1 MSDQTFDA
9 MAALRRLED
18 AGMPRPQ
25 AEASVTCHQ
34 QAVSASRGDLAT
46 KADLAKLGAELRAE
60 MAEHRA
66 ATQKQIDGLKSE
78 LLTMMLVQTGV
89 TIGSVMAL
97 LTIFEFLRG

>member
-1 MSDQTFDA
+1 MSDHTFDA

-60 MAEHRA
+60 FKTDLAQMEARLERTLRIHFGLMASFIVA
-66 ATQKQIDGLKSE
+66 
-78 LLTMMLVQTGV
+78 V
-89 TIGSVMAL
+89 
-97 LTIFEFLRG
+97 LTIMEFLGG